1 MGRVCKV
8 FLWMSRTAECVFLA
22 QNEAGGLLQS
32 DEIQSE
38 SVHMLS
44 VENIQRM
51 LKKIFKEYSVRE
63 CTSAVSGEYSKNG
76 AKLRKG
82 RGSWKIDRF
91 LNCQLSNFKPCTWRK
106 DHNPTIPPY

>member
-1 MGRVCKV
+1 
-8 FLWMSRTAECVFLA
+8 MSRAAECVFLA

-51 LKKIFKEYSVRE
+51 LKK
-63 CTSAVSGEYSKNG
+63 YSKNIQ
-76 AKLRKG
+76 
-82 RGSWKIDRF
+82 SESVH
-91 LNCQLSNFKPCTWRK
+91 QLSVENIQRMERNFEKVAAAGKLT
-106 DHNPTIPPY
+106 DS

>member
-51 LKKIFKEYSVRE
+51 ERNFEKV
-63 CTSAVSGEYSKNG
+63 AAAG
-76 AKLRKG
+76 KLTD
-82 RGSWKIDRF
+82 S
-91 LNCQLSNFKPCTWRK
+91 
-106 DHNPTIPPY
+106 

>member
-1 MGRVCKV
+1 MIYNQIVTWTAFAILAM
-8 FLWMSRTAECVFLA
+8 FLWMSRAAECVFLA

-51 LKKIFKEYSVRE
+51 ERNFEKV
-63 CTSAVSGEYSKNG
+63 AAAG
-76 AKLRKG
+76 KLTD
-82 RGSWKIDRF
+82 S
-91 LNCQLSNFKPCTWRK
+91 
-106 DHNPTIPPY
+106 